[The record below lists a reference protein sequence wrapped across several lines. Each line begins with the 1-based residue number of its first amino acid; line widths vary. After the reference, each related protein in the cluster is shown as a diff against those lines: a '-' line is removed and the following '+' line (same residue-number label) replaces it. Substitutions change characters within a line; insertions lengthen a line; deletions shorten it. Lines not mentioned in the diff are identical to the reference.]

1 MAQNRRITGIGI
13 GLLTLGLTLT
23 PWRAGAQEFDIYG
36 PSYQPPKSEGAALRY
51 SLFGTL
57 LPLGTGAIMGAA
69 GEFDGSEMVIM
80 ATGLVVGPSIG
91 YFYGGCPGRGV
102 AGIGTRIGLSA
113 ATAVGMCIA
122 GSGGD
127 GYGSLGGVVAVGLAG
142 SCAVAL
148 HALID
153 IGEVKG
159 AVREHNCAWTQT
171 PIRVV
176 PAYFADSGAGGLQLQ
191 LTF

>member
-1 MAQNRRITGIGI
+1 MAQHIRIQGMLII
-13 GLLTLGLTLT
+13 LLTLSLGMISR
-23 PWRAGAQEFDIYG
+23 PAFAQEFEIYG
-36 PSYQPPKSEGAALRY
+36 PSHQQPKSEEAALRY

-69 GEFDGSEMVIM
+69 GEFGGSEIVIM
-80 ATGLVVGPSIG
+80 GTGLVVGPSLG

-102 AGIGTRIGLSA
+102 AGIGTRIGVSA

-122 GSGGD
+122 SKSGNGWV
-127 GYGSLGGVVAVGLAG
+127 SLGGVVTVGLAG
-142 SCAVAL
+142 SCFVAI
-148 HALID
+148 HALVD
-153 IGEVKG
+153 VGEVKG
-159 AVREHNCAWTQT
+159 AVREHSLASTKT

-176 PAYFADSGAGGLQLQ
+176 PTYFADSGAGGLQLQ